1 MTDAAKTKSVIG
13 RNEPKLNRKPQ
24 VSRLSE
30 ATVWQPVR
38 DGWRRLYGGFDD
50 LGVSIEWHDF
60 ELTSRFEWSR
70 SFHPDSLELCLNLAG
85 DGCIRCAT
93 RSIEFAP
100 LTSGFYVCNGSELAS
115 LAKAGSTA
123 SLPYGRVFRSL
134 PARPLVARAM
144 ARFTHWL
151 KASSC
156 MAGAQSGLGEV
167 HRLTTEQE
175 RWIAQLPH
183 PPTVQAARRLWY
195 QSKVLELMAEFFFTR
210 PGEDE
215 LFCDRQKRLAR
226 ERVDR
231 VVAIL
236 RQRLAEPPGTGRT
249 GTGSRL
255 QPVPSEPDIFA
266 GNGSD
271 DSAVSPQ
278 ASHRAR
284 GRTAAE
290 RQIQRD

>member
-1 MTDAAKTKSVIG
+1 M
-13 RNEPKLNRKPQ
+13 
-24 VSRLSE
+24 
-30 ATVWQPVR
+30 
-38 DGWRRLYGGFDD
+38 
-50 LGVSIEWHDF
+50 EWHDF

-70 SFHPDSLELCLNLAG
+70 GFHPDSLELSLNLVG

-100 LTSGFYVCNGSELAS
+100 LTSGFYVCNGSEPRAWRRPGTRHRFLTVGFS
-115 LAKAGSTA
+115 
-123 SLPYGRVFRSL
+123 
-134 PARPLVARAM
+134 ARFLRDHLSHGDGALHPLVEG
-144 ARFTHWL
+144 FVLHGG
-151 KASSC
+151 C
-156 MAGAQSGLGEV
+156 PVGLGEI

-195 QSKVLELMAEFFFTR
+195 QSKVLELMAGYFFTR

-231 VVAIL
+231 VIAIL
-236 RQRLAEPPGTGRT
+236 RQRLADPPGLEELGREA
-249 GTGSRL
+249 GCSPFHLSRTFSREMGATIP
-255 QPVPSEPDIFA
+255 QI
-266 GNGSD
+266 
-271 DSAVSPQ
+271 PQ